1 MWNML
6 CCYVCYD
13 GFNKQCIVVII
24 FVALQTVHLIKKEKA
39 AGLLCLKELLWIL
52 MMCKVWMS
60 REHLQ
65 SRAVSLRPSL
75 GPLRLQK
82 VIKQKHMSINWTLS
96 SSLSKKKS
104 CSLSS
109 GLSVPAAC
117 RHMCCTSWR
126 GFYGHARAVRDLRA
140 PPPPRC
146 ESHSCC
152 ISDAWPRAG
161 SCRAAASF
169 RKARC
174 SESPRRFELQ
184 GIPPEK
190 ERLKETYRLM
200 LISHNITGLWGL
212 DALHWSWCGLQVS
225 SVCVQCLDS
234 SISVCSVFNV
244 VLLLVHKFNDL
255 YVCKTSNKVHKA
267 AVKQVWRRCALSGDF
282 QRNDT
287 TATVIHSFNV
297 PFHTDFHSGGSLLTF
312 GQLKFFTN

>member
-1 MWNML
+1 MCMWKIQSIN
-6 CCYVCYD
+6 VCYD

-24 FVALQTVHLIKKEKA
+24 FAALQNVYLIKKEKS
-39 AGLLCLKELLWIL
+39 AGIRSLELLWIL
-52 MMCKVWMS
+52 MMCKVWVS

-75 GPLRLQK
+75 GPLRRQK
-82 VIKQKHMSINWTLS
+82 VIKEKHMSINRTLS
-96 SSLSKKKS
+96 SSSSSKNTKKS

-126 GFYGHARAVRDLRA
+126 GFYGHARAVLDLQA

-161 SCRAAASF
+161 SCRAAASS

-174 SESPRRFELQ
+174 SESPRRFALQ

-190 ERLKETYRLM
+190 EWLKGNFEIPPPSLVT
-200 LISHNITGLWGL
+200 SPGV
-212 DALHWSWCGLQVS
+212 SQQVKHS
-225 SVCVQCLDS
+225 TFAATHTTQT
-234 SISVCSVFNV
+234 
-244 VLLLVHKFNDL
+244 VL
-255 YVCKTSNKVHKA
+255 TA
-267 AVKQVWRRCALSGDF
+267 AG
-282 QRNDT
+282 
-287 TATVIHSFNV
+287 
-297 PFHTDFHSGGSLLTF
+297 
-312 GQLKFFTN
+312 